1 MDVFPDNDVLFLKMN
16 DFYFTEK
23 KNKMID
29 SIFSFLNIEYDS
41 RLINTDIKAN
51 YAANPKSII
60 FQKLLYKDYFLKNIF
75 KSILPTKFTSNLKG
89 ILVRLNKERIVDD
102 KSKDSIKNLLNDEY
116 IIWNNNIV
124 LETEKITGLSLSDW
138 KY

>member
-1 MDVFPDNDVLFLKMN
+1 MP
-16 DFYFTEK
+16 
-23 KNKMID
+23 
-29 SIFSFLNIEYDS
+29 
-41 RLINTDIKAN
+41 A
-51 YAANPKSII
+51 
-60 FQKLLYKDYFLKNIF
+60 
-75 KSILPTKFTSNLKG
+75 KFTSNLKS